1 MRFDKRKPSRRETN
15 HLRADLRKEE
25 GNEWEAVGQDIVLKL
40 GIWPNTETRILTKLL
55 ALERRASASNKA
67 NAVVRRRLDI

>member
-1 MRFDKRKPSRRETN
+1 MRFDKRKLSSRREKN
-15 HLRADLRKEE
+15 DLRADLRKEE

-55 ALERRASASNKA
+55 ALE
-67 NAVVRRRLDI
+67 